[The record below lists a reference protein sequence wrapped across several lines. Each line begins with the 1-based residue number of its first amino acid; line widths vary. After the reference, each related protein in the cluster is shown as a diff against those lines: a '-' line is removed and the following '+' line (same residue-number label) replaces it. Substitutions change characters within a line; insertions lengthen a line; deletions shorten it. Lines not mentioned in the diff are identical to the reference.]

1 MNVAMKRTLC
11 RLLAVSIF
19 LLPVQGVQ
27 AGVIGTD
34 RIAAPAASVQ
44 ADRSMVM
51 GVLSRSTVAAELHSM
66 GVDPQA
72 AMERAAAMTDDE
84 ARDLAGKLNALP
96 AGASEG
102 VLILLIVVVLIIW
115 YFSTRGMK

>member
-51 GVLSRSTVAAELHSM
+51 GVLSRSTVAAELQSM